1 MANDKRGRNFT
12 EAEKC
17 LLIDLVLPHKKII
30 ENIKVSQLNKNII
43 W

>member
-30 ENIKVSQLNKNII
+30 ENIKVQVN
-43 W
+43 